1 MRATLG
7 MCINYTR
14 SMHNEEHFD
23 LVPHHTPQPQDQRP
37 PFGIEPTGLMFPPP
51 RDTPL
56 INSDPQP
63 LGKTAARRRPIA
75 MFKKQTQPG

>member
-37 PFGIEPTGLMFPPP
+37 PFGIEPYGIYVSSPTGYP
-51 RDTPL
+51 
-56 INSDPQP
+56 INILRGAQVVS
-63 LGKTAARRRPIA
+63 
-75 MFKKQTQPG
+75 